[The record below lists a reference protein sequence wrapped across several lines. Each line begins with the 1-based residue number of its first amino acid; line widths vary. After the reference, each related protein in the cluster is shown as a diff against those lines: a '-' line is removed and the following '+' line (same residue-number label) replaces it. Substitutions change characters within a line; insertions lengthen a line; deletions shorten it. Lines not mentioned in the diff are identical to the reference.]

1 MRFENSYGDGYILKI
16 LKRISDYINRFTIR
30 KKIIFYS
37 YLVITPILLVISLI
51 VFFNNYRDTLAEQI
65 DNQAMQVTS
74 VADSIEV
81 LQNDVTDFST
91 SIYVNYEITRILT
104 SSRPEVVNEDSQLWQ
119 NQAPTVF
126 LRDIMALKGYIKTL
140 AIFPENGVRI
150 FTRCGDGSAYEDNI
164 DVVRKMEIY
173 QEALEGKGKV
183 FWKRIPRNDLG
194 IFQTNRSDKLVLYRE
209 IYDLSMAKPLGFLII
224 GVEVDRYVNICENA
238 VHEREGI
245 VILNPEGEELIRYG
259 ETEEEVVSWLKS
271 PELVATDYRQR
282 DVHREYGSYHVYTR
296 QNSRNSFIICKI
308 VPKDSF
314 SRYWRAIAF
323 PPLML
328 LLGFLGGL
336 LPVLMFVSH
345 VISNPLR
352 KICIAM
358 DQFKNG
364 DFSQQV
370 EVTTQGEVGE
380 VAEGFNRM
388 VRDIK
393 TLIDNNYVMALRE
406 KESELIALQAQINP
420 HFLYN
425 TLDSLYWQAQNT
437 GNDEIAEDILA
448 LSNLFRLVLGQGK
461 GIITVADEKALITQY
476 LQIQKMRFTRLLD
489 YRIEIDGQ
497 LEHEEIPKLILQPF
511 VENAVVHGFENAG
524 KACYLTVTGYPSGDM
539 MEFVIE
545 DSGIGMTREQ
555 IEAIWQNESD
565 REKSGQK
572 IGRYAI
578 KNVRERLQLRF
589 NEDFVLTVD
598 SKPGAGTTVTIR
610 IPRGEKN

>member
-1 MRFENSYGDGYILKI
+1 M
-16 LKRISDYINRFTIR
+16 
-30 KKIIFYS
+30 
-37 YLVITPILLVISLI
+37 ITPILLIISLVI
-51 VFFNNYRDTLAEQI
+51 FFNNYRNVLAEQI
-65 DNQAMQVTS
+65 NNQAMQVTS

-91 SIYVNYEITRILT
+91 SIYVNYEITRILA
-104 SSRPEVVNEDSQLWQ
+104 SSRPEAVNADSQLWQ

-126 LRDIMALKGYIKTL
+126 LRDTMALKGYIKTL

-150 FTRCGDGSAYEDNI
+150 FTRCSDGSAYEDDMDAIRNM
-164 DVVRKMEIY
+164 DIY
-173 QEALEGKGKV
+173 KEAAEGKGKV

-194 IFQTNRSDKLVLYRE
+194 IFQTNRSDKLILYRE
-209 IYDLSMAKPLGFLII
+209 IYDLSLTKPLGFLVI
-224 GVEVDRYVNICENA
+224 GVEVGRYINICENA
-238 VHEREGI
+238 VHAREGI

-259 ETEEEVVSWLKS
+259 VVDEDTVSWLKS

-282 DVHREYGSYHVYTR
+282 DIHMEHGSYHVYTR
-296 QNSRNSFIICKI
+296 QKSRNGFIICKI

-314 SRYWRAIAF
+314 ASYWQAIAVQ
-323 PPLML
+323 PLLL

-336 LPVLMFVSH
+336 LPVFMFVSH

-352 KICIAM
+352 KICVAM
-358 DQFKNG
+358 DQFKSG

-370 EVTTQGEVGE
+370 EVATQDEVGE
-380 VAEGFNRM
+380 VAAGFNRM

-393 TLIDNNYVMALRE
+393 ALIDNNYVMALRE

-437 GNDEIAEDILA
+437 GNEEIAEDILA

-524 KACYLTVTGYPSGDM
+524 KACYLTVKGYPAGDM

-545 DSGIGMTREQ
+545 DSGIGMTKEQ
-555 IEAIWQNESD
+555 IGAIWREETD
-565 REKSGQK
+565 KEKSGQK

-589 NEDFVLTVD
+589 NDDFNLTVK
-598 SKPGAGTTVTIR
+598 SAPGAGTTVTIR
-610 IPRGEKN
+610 IPRGEKRAGGRNGGNAPAT